1 MRIVSAVPA
10 NSQPAEPASAT
21 TVPEN
26 AVSSP
31 ADVSTFSSTHAAKN
45 SSGGDTT
52 TGSRPAGR
60 T

>member
-1 MRIVSAVPA
+1 MRIVSPVPA
-10 NSQPAEPASAT
+10 NSQPAELASAA
-21 TVPEN
+21 TVPES

-31 ADVSTFSSTHAAKN
+31 AVVSTFSSTHAAKK

>member
-1 MRIVSAVPA
+1 MRIVSPVPA
-10 NSQPAEPASAT
+10 NSQPAELASVA

-26 AVSSP
+26 AASSP
-31 ADVSTFSSTHAAKN
+31 AEISAFCSAQAAKN

-52 TGSRPAGR
+52 TGSSPLGR